1 MSAEKTSWQKL
12 SAVFRDAQK
21 KPQEYNS
28 DTIALSLVS
37 VLADAIEKG
46 EPVCAAVTEAK
57 QIDNGAAE
65 VTFKVMKMNGSS
77 YYVVFPDRAAAEV
90 MRMNTIELPTD
101 RLVRILLD
109 SERIDGIQVILD
121 ADAKTHSFFPGE
133 ISKKTAASILEAAGR
148 SEKVK

>member
-1 MSAEKTSWQKL
+1 MSQEKTSWQKL

-28 DTIALSLVS
+28 DTMALSLVS

-57 QIDNGAAE
+57 QIGDKTAE

-90 MRMNTIELPTD
+90 MRMNTVEMPTD
-101 RLVRILLD
+101 RFVRILLD
-109 SERIDGIQVILD
+109 SEKIDGMQVILD
-121 ADAKTHSFFPGE
+121 ADAKTHSFSPGE
-133 ISKKTAASILEAAGR
+133 ISKKTAASILEAAG
-148 SEKVK
+148 KAK